1 LAPPYK
7 KKLALTSSWPK
18 AHVFGTHT
26 VAKTQG
32 WKVTGAEISS
42 TKVFH
47 RPTEH
52 RTCSCSV
59 FGDHHFFIQN
69 VVVEY
74 RVLALAVESRVP
86 CHVVEYRVLALAV
99 ESRVPCQPPG

>member
-1 LAPPYK
+1 MAPPYK
-7 KKLALTSSWPK
+7 RKLASTSRWSK

-59 FGDHHFFIQN
+59 FGDHHFFIQK
-69 VVVEY
+69 VVVGN
-74 RVLALAVESRVP
+74 RVLVQVVERRVP
-86 CHVVEYRVLALAV
+86 CHVVENRVLVQVV
-99 ESRVPCQPPG
+99 ERRVPCQPPG